1 MGEVLFT
8 THDVANILHV
18 DKSTVKRWTDEG
30 KLKCFRTPGGHRKFR
45 SEDLY
50 NFITEN
56 NYGSHSV
63 QALPQVM
70 SDEMIIRSIVQKREY
85 NVLHSVCFSSA
96 IKGKKQELLTLF
108 GESINAGLSV
118 SSLFDHVV
126 KPTVKKLGF
135 LLVQDK
141 LSISEFH
148 LAQNVLTSAIIQ
160 LNETSSKQTRNHKT
174 VVCASIENGKND
186 IELAAVMTLLEV
198 NGYTAMNLGSG
209 INAEAINQFIVRT
222 KPFAVC
228 LYTTFSDN
236 KDQLVVELQKVTE
249 MAKSCGSHCIVGG
262 NAFNQEVVKQLDTVK
277 FCGSFAEIETM
288 EFGNVKTLS
297 IHQNK

>member
-56 NYGSHSV
+56 NYGTQPA
-63 QALPQVM
+63 QALPQLM
-70 SDEMIIRSIVQKREY
+70 SDEMIIRSIVHKKEY

-96 IKGKKQELLTLF
+96 IKGKKQEILTLF
-108 GESINAGLSV
+108 SESLNAGLSV
-118 SSLFDHVV
+118 ASLFDNVV

-148 LAQNVLTSAIIQ
+148 LAQNVLTSSLNQ
-160 LNETSSKQTRNHKT
+160 LNETVNKQSRNYKP

-186 IELAAVMTLLEV
+186 VELAAVMTLLEV

-209 INAEAINQFIVRT
+209 ISAEAINQFVVRT

-228 LYTTFSDN
+228 LYTSFTEN
-236 KDQLVVELQKVTE
+236 KEQLVNELKKVAE
-249 MAKSCGSHCIVGG
+249 LAKSSGSHCIVGG
-262 NAFNQEVVKQLDTVK
+262 NAFKDLLVNQLDSVTYYA
-277 FCGSFAEIETM
+277 SYAELESM
-288 EFGNVKTLS
+288 QFGNMNLTT
-297 IHQNK
+297 IHNHK

>member
-8 THDVANILHV
+8 TQDVANILHV

-45 SEDLY
+45 SDDLY

-56 NYGSHSV
+56 NYGNHSV
-63 QALPQVM
+63 QEIPQLM
-70 SDEMIIRSIVQKREY
+70 SDEMIIRSIVHKKEF
-85 NVLHSVCFSSA
+85 NILHSVCFSSA
-96 IKGKKQELLTLF
+96 IKGKKQEILTLF

-118 SSLFDHVV
+118 ASLFDNVV

-135 LLVQDK
+135 LLAQEK

-148 LAQNVLTSAIIQ
+148 LAQNVLTSSLNQ
-160 LNETSSKQTRNHKT
+160 LNETITKQPRNYKA

-198 NGYTAMNLGSG
+198 HGYTAMNLGSG
-209 INAEAINQFIVRT
+209 ISAEAINQFVVRT

-228 LYTTFSDN
+228 LYTSFTEN
-236 KDQLVVELQKVTE
+236 KEQLIVELQKVAE
-249 MAKSCGSHCIVGG
+249 LAKSSGSHCIVGG
-262 NAFNQEVVKQLDTVK
+262 NAFKDLQMNQIDTVQYCAT
-277 FCGSFAEIETM
+277 FSELELM
-288 EFGNVKTLS
+288 QFGNMNLTT
-297 IHQNK
+297 IHNHK